1 MSISFPSLDDL
12 LAGGEGGLDA
22 WWEAVKDQ
30 ISEQLPAARGILDQL
45 DFVGLYQSNTATP
58 SRDEIPFIPFRF
70 HILAAATTMTRDE
83 FVAFQS
89 NEARELRDAILAADD
104 APPGLLA
111 LAASEADWVNLYLAA
126 LADAGLLRPEGDVP
140 PIRTEAHNVKWEE
153 RRVGKECVSTC
164 RSRWSPD

>member
-1 MSISFPSLDDL
+1 MSDRSFEAFREQMSISFPSLDDL

-89 NEARELRDAILAADD
+89 NRSEEHKYELQSLMRIL
-104 APPGLLA
+104 
-111 LAASEADWVNLYLAA
+111 Y
-126 LADAGLLRPEGDVP
+126 AGFCLKK
-140 PIRTEAHNVKWEE
+140 TK
-153 RRVGKECVSTC
+153 
-164 RSRWSPD
+164 